1 MSPWDSA
8 GRCPGHAQYL
18 KVETVTNPNPIR
30 LNSWACCIIVQSHL
44 VILVPIVQIQS
55 SWNICLVFIIFVQ
68 IHFLQLGPFGDLQF
82 HYVTFI
88 IHIYAYI
95 HILYYKQSS
104 EYTYTWH
111 PPFLRL
117 RHRCDPLSLNLRL
130 NSKILDLPIDGLN
143 PSTRWSKHPQQ
154 SISSTKAA
162 AADWVEAPQGI
173 QPAENQH
180 QLNKG
185 WSCTAI
191 LKNLL

>member
-55 SWNICLVFIIFVQ
+55 SWNICLVFIMFVQ

-88 IHIYAYI
+88 IHIFIYTNIYI
-95 HILYYKQSS
+95 YYTTNSHQNILI
-104 EYTYTWH
+104 
-111 PPFLRL
+111 LGI
-117 RHRCDPLSLNLRL
+117 PLSWGCDIGVTHSASTWGIKFHNPG
-130 NSKILDLPIDGLN
+130 SPPCDGLN

-162 AADWVEAPQGI
+162 AAD
-173 QPAENQH
+173 
-180 QLNKG
+180 
-185 WSCTAI
+185 
-191 LKNLL
+191 

>member
-1 MSPWDSA
+1 MLYHSSITSRYPCSNPA
-8 GRCPGHAQYL
+8 NSVIIEYL
-18 KVETVTNPNPIR
+18 
-30 LNSWACCIIVQSHL
+30 
-44 VILVPIVQIQS
+44 S
-55 SWNICLVFIIFVQ
+55 S
-68 IHFLQLGPFGDLQF
+68 F
-82 HYVTFI
+82 HRFCSNTLFAIGSLRRSSVSLR
-88 IHIYAYI
+88 HIYHTYI
-95 HILYYKQSS
+95 RI
-104 EYTYTWH
+104 YTYTILQTVIIIYFYLAS
-111 PPFLRL
+111 PFLRL

-185 WSCTAI
+185 WSCTGRS
-191 LKNLL
+191 